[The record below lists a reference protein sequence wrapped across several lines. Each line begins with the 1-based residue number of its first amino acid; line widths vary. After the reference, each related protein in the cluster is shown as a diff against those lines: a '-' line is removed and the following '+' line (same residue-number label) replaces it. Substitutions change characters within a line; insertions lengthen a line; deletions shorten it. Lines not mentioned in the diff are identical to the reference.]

1 MLEGKDLLTLLR
13 EEESSL
19 KRKGL
24 MDKLVKI
31 VDYLWETKSVYKELT
46 PEREL
51 QEVKKALLNSTF
63 QFSSTLMDSQT
74 KQTWEAASH
83 YPAQQGWYHRDGC
96 AFSFMEYCLWR
107 DFCASI
113 SRERSRSY
121 YFLSWSPELGPFI
134 SRAIDLLS
142 QML

>member
-1 MLEGKDLLTLLR
+1 MLEGQDFWTLLR

-51 QEVKKALLNSTF
+51 QEVKKALKNSTF
-63 QFSSTLMDSQT
+63 QFSSMYRSWIPKPNKPGKLRPITQPKKKADIIVMDARFLIYWIWSLKRFFCRNLT
-74 KQTWEAASH
+74 DLGKVEVLLL
-83 YPAQQGWYHRDGC
+83 
-96 AFSFMEYCLWR
+96 SFLK
-107 DFCASI
+107 
-113 SRERSRSY
+113 
-121 YFLSWSPELGPFI
+121 
-134 SRAIDLLS
+134 SRAGAR
-142 QML
+142 

>member
-1 MLEGKDLLTLLR
+1 MLAMLEGKDLLTLLR

-83 YPAQQGWYHRDGC
+83 YPAQQG
-96 AFSFMEYCLWR
+96 
-107 DFCASI
+107 
-113 SRERSRSY
+113 
-121 YFLSWSPELGPFI
+121 
-134 SRAIDLLS
+134 
-142 QML
+142 